1 MAFDVVKI
9 GGFDIYSE
17 FLHNHV
23 FGKVIEGTYN
33 CKKILSLSFA
43 ESWICEKFFSVKFS
57 LLSLSLSLSLS
68 LTHSLTLEWI
78 QIFKEKFKCEN
89 ILINSDKSS
98 SSIHSQSGI
107 IF

>member
-43 ESWICEKFFSVKFS
+43 ESWICEIFFSVKFS
-57 LLSLSLSLSLS
+57 LLSLSLSLS

-89 ILINSDKSS
+89 NLLINSDKSS